1 MACSCIVRTA
11 GKNKMVL
18 ETNDDNFMKDVLEN
32 KGRCV
37 VKFKNNSCHLC
48 SNLSSIYTKISE
60 KYKDYFKFF
69 VVDTL
74 KNKKLRTTFVKS
86 GVPTLYIFGKTEVH
100 EIPDPKKPS
109 DKTWFSEEYV
119 EEILRDF
126 LKKEKE

>member
-1 MACSCIVRTA
+1 
-11 GKNKMVL
+11 MVL

-86 GVPTLYIFGKTEVH
+86 GVPTLYIFGSENVY
-100 EIPDPKKPS
+100 EISDPEKPD
-109 DKTWFSEEYV
+109 DETWFTKEYIEKMLLSFLEE
-119 EEILRDF
+119 EN
-126 LKKEKE
+126 K